1 MLMKNSV
8 FNQFEKSLYEALSN
22 GDHIRVGQQ
31 IIIAVSGGKDSMTL
45 LYSMCRIA
53 DGLNLKINAV
63 HINHHLRDNSNN
75 DQIFVEKFC
84 KQLKINFTLD
94 HLNPATKL
102 KGECPEAWDRNHRY
116 ASLERI
122 RKEIGADWI
131 FTAHHGNDQIETIL
145 FHLSQG
151 TGISGLRGIHDNQGH
166 ILRPMLCFSRSDIDQ
181 YAAEMNIPWVDDSS
195 NLDESIPRNNLRHNV
210 IKPWERSNPDL
221 VSAFHEISKHA
232 KDANEALQFAA
243 NLLIP
248 DIIKQKNDNLFSLD
262 EEQLRAIPPLLRTI
276 LLRELIGT
284 TEPWRRFTHNGL
296 RTFVTNAKIGQIY
309 RLPNNWQLLK
319 DRRQFILNKTKV
331 KQEKPIVVYPDIKV
345 NNGDFMFIWKTDIRL
360 ESVSDNRD
368 TELIDA
374 NKINCQT
381 LTLRP
386 WLPGDRFHPFGMIG
400 TKKISDYLIDEKVDL
415 FSKENQWVLLDG
427 GEIIWLC
434 GHRISD
440 EVKITDKS
448 TYYAKLIFKH

>member
-1 MLMKNSV
+1 
-8 FNQFEKSLYEALSN
+8 
-22 GDHIRVGQQ
+22 
-31 IIIAVSGGKDSMTL
+31 
-45 LYSMCRIA
+45 
-53 DGLNLKINAV
+53 
-63 HINHHLRDNSNN
+63 
-75 DQIFVEKFC
+75 
-84 KQLKINFTLD
+84 
-94 HLNPATKL
+94 
-102 KGECPEAWDRNHRY
+102 
-116 ASLERI
+116 
-122 RKEIGADWI
+122 
-131 FTAHHGNDQIETIL
+131 
-145 FHLSQG
+145 
-151 TGISGLRGIHDNQGH
+151 
-166 ILRPMLCFSRSDIDQ
+166 
-181 YAAEMNIPWVDDSS
+181 
-195 NLDESIPRNNLRHNV
+195 
-210 IKPWERSNPDL
+210 
-221 VSAFHEISKHA
+221 
-232 KDANEALQFAA
+232 
-243 NLLIP
+243 
-248 DIIKQKNDNLFSLD
+248 LD

-309 RLPNNWQLLK
+309 RLPNSWQLLK

-331 KQEKPIVVYPDIKV
+331 KQKKPIVVYPNIKV

>member
-1 MLMKNSV
+1 MTNTN
-8 FNQFEKSLYEALSN
+8 FNQFEKTLHETLSLDSHLQPS
-22 GDHIRVGQQ
+22 QQ

-53 DGLNLKINAV
+53 DRLNVKIKAV
-63 HINHHLRDNSNN
+63 HLNHHLRGNSNN
-75 DQIFVEKFC
+75 DQILVEKFC
-84 KQLKINFTLD
+84 KQLKIDLTVD
-94 HLNPATKL
+94 HLDPDTKR
-102 KGECPEAWDRNHRY
+102 KGESPEAWARDHRY

-166 ILRPMLCFSRSDIDQ
+166 ILRPMLCFPRGDIDQ

-195 NLDESIPRNNLRHNV
+195 NFDESIPRNNLRHNV
-210 IKPWERSNPDL
+210 VKPWEKSNPDL
-221 VSAFHEISKHA
+221 VSAFHEISEHA

-248 DIIKQKNDNLFSLD
+248 DIIKQKNDKLFNLD

-284 TEPWRRFTHNGL
+284 TEPWRRFIHNGL
-296 RTFVTNAKIGQIY
+296 RIFIGNANIGQIY
-309 RLPNNWQLLK
+309 RLPNDWQLLK
-319 DRRQFILNKTKV
+319 DRKQFILKKIKV
-331 KQEKPIVVYPDIKV
+331 QKKKPIVVSPDIEV
-345 NNGDFMFIWKTDIRL
+345 NNDEFIFIWKTDIIL
-360 ESVSDNRD
+360 ESFSVNRD

-374 NKINCQT
+374 NKINCQS

-386 WLPGDRFHPFGMIG
+386 WLSGDRFQPLGMAG

-415 FSKENQWVLLDG
+415 YAKGNQWVLVDG
-427 GEIIWLC
+427 EKIIWVC
-434 GHRISD
+434 GRRIND
-440 EVKITDKS
+440 EVKITDK
-448 TYYAKLIFKH
+448 TTNYAKLIYKQ

>member
-1 MLMKNSV
+1 MKNSV

-75 DQIFVEKFC
+75 DQILMEKFC

-102 KGECPEAWDRNHRY
+102 KGESPEAWARNHRY

-221 VSAFHEISKHA
+221 VSAFHEISEHA

-309 RLPNNWQLLK
+309 RLPNSWQLLK

-331 KQEKPIVVYPDIKV
+331 KQKKPIVVYPNIKV

>member
-1 MLMKNSV
+1 MKNSV
-8 FNQFEKSLYEALSN
+8 LHQFEQSLFEAILN
-22 GDHIRVGQQ
+22 GEHVRLGQQ

-53 DGLNLKINAV
+53 DRLNVKINVV
-63 HINHHLRDNSNN
+63 HVNHHLRYNSNY
-75 DQIFVEKFC
+75 DQILVDKFC
-84 KQLKINFTLD
+84 TQFKINFILD
-94 HLNPATKL
+94 HLDPATKL
-102 KGECPEAWDRNHRY
+102 KGESPESWARNHRY
-116 ASLERI
+116 AALERI
-122 RKEIGADWI
+122 RKEIKADWI

-151 TGISGLRGIHDNQGH
+151 TGISGMRGIHDNQGH

-181 YAAEMNIPWVDDSS
+181 YAAEMNISWVDDNS

-221 VSAFHEISKHA
+221 VSAFHEISEHA
-232 KDANEALQFAA
+232 KEANEALQFAA

-248 DIIKQKNDNLFSLD
+248 DIIKQNNDNLFSLD
-262 EEQLRAIPPLLRTI
+262 GEQLRAIPPLLRTI

-284 TEPWRRFTHNGL
+284 TEPWRRFIYNGL
-296 RTFVTNAKIGQIY
+296 RTFVANAKIGQIY
-309 RLPNNWQLLK
+309 RLPGNWQLLK
-319 DRRQFILNKTKV
+319 DRKQFILKKMKV
-331 KQEKPIVVYPDIKV
+331 QQKSPIVVSPDIEV
-345 NNGDFMFIWKTDIRL
+345 NSDDFIFIWKSDTCL
-360 ESVSDNRD
+360 ESFSVNRD

-386 WLPGDRFHPFGMIG
+386 WLPGDRFHPFGMAG

-415 FSKENQWVLLDG
+415 YTKQNQWVLVDG
-427 GEIIWLC
+427 ERIIWVC
-434 GHRISD
+434 GRRIND
-440 EVKITDKS
+440 EVKITDK
-448 TYYAKLIFKH
+448 TTDYAKLIFKQ

>member
-1 MLMKNSV
+1 MTNTH
-8 FNQFEKSLYEALSN
+8 FNQFEKTLHETLSLDSHLQPS
-22 GDHIRVGQQ
+22 QQ

-53 DGLNLKINAV
+53 DRLNVKIKAV
-63 HINHHLRDNSNN
+63 HLNHHLRGNSNN
-75 DQIFVEKFC
+75 DQILVEKFC
-84 KQLKINFTLD
+84 KQLKIDLTVD
-94 HLNPATKL
+94 HLDPDTKR
-102 KGECPEAWDRNHRY
+102 KGESPEAWARDHRY
-116 ASLERI
+116 ASLEKI

-166 ILRPMLCFSRSDIDQ
+166 ILRPMLCFPRGDIDQ

-195 NLDESIPRNNLRHNV
+195 NFDESIPRNNLRHNV
-210 IKPWERSNPDL
+210 VKPWEKSNPDL
-221 VSAFHEISKHA
+221 VSAFHEISEHA

-248 DIIKQKNDNLFSLD
+248 DIIKQKNDKLFNLD

-284 TEPWRRFTHNGL
+284 TEPWRRFIHNGL
-296 RTFVTNAKIGQIY
+296 RIFIGNANIGQIY
-309 RLPNNWQLLK
+309 RLPNDWQLLK
-319 DRRQFILNKTKV
+319 DRKQFILKKIKV
-331 KQEKPIVVYPDIKV
+331 QQKKPIVVSPDIEV
-345 NNGDFMFIWKTDIRL
+345 NNDEFIFIWKTDIIL
-360 ESVSDNRD
+360 ESFSVNRD

-374 NKINCQT
+374 NKINCQS

-386 WLPGDRFHPFGMIG
+386 WLSGDRFQPLGMAG

-415 FSKENQWVLLDG
+415 YAKGNQWVLVDG
-427 GEIIWLC
+427 EKIIWVC
-434 GHRISD
+434 GRRIND
-440 EVKITDKS
+440 EVKITDK
-448 TYYAKLIFKH
+448 TTNYAKLIYKQ

>member
-1 MLMKNSV
+1 MKNSV

-53 DGLNLKINAV
+53 DGLKLKINAV

-75 DQIFVEKFC
+75 DQILMEKFC

-102 KGECPEAWDRNHRY
+102 KGESPEAWARNHRY
-116 ASLERI
+116 ASLERT

-195 NLDESIPRNNLRHNV
+195 NLNESIPRNNLRHNV

-221 VSAFHEISKHA
+221 VSAFHEISEHA

-331 KQEKPIVVYPDIKV
+331 KQKKPIVVYPNIKV

-448 TYYAKLIFKH
+448 TDYAKLIFKH

>member
-1 MLMKNSV
+1 MKNSV

-53 DGLNLKINAV
+53 DGLKLKINAV

-75 DQIFVEKFC
+75 DQILMEKFC

-102 KGECPEAWDRNHRY
+102 KGESPEAWARNHRY
-116 ASLERI
+116 ASLERT

-221 VSAFHEISKHA
+221 VSAFHEISEHA

-331 KQEKPIVVYPDIKV
+331 KQKKPIVVYPNIKV

>member
-1 MLMKNSV
+1 MTNTH
-8 FNQFEKSLYEALSN
+8 FNQFEKTLHETLSLDSHLQPS
-22 GDHIRVGQQ
+22 QQ

-53 DGLNLKINAV
+53 DRLNVKIKAV
-63 HINHHLRDNSNN
+63 HLNHHLRGNSNN
-75 DQIFVEKFC
+75 DQILVEKFC
-84 KQLKINFTLD
+84 KQLKIDLTVD
-94 HLNPATKL
+94 HLDPDTKR
-102 KGECPEAWDRNHRY
+102 KGESPEAWARDHRY
-116 ASLERI
+116 ASLEKI

-166 ILRPMLCFSRSDIDQ
+166 ILRPMLCFPRGDIDQ

-195 NLDESIPRNNLRHNV
+195 NFDESIPRNNLRHNV
-210 IKPWERSNPDL
+210 VKPWEKSNPDL
-221 VSAFHEISKHA
+221 VSAFHEISEHA

-248 DIIKQKNDNLFSLD
+248 DIIKQKNDKLFNLD

-284 TEPWRRFTHNGL
+284 TEPWRRFIHNGL
-296 RTFVTNAKIGQIY
+296 RIFIGNANIGQIY
-309 RLPNNWQLLK
+309 RLPNDWQLLK
-319 DRRQFILNKTKV
+319 DRKQFILKKIKV
-331 KQEKPIVVYPDIKV
+331 QQKKPIVVSPDIEV
-345 NNGDFMFIWKTDIRL
+345 NNDEFIFIWKTDIIL
-360 ESVSDNRD
+360 ESFSANRD

-374 NKINCQT
+374 NKINCQS

-386 WLPGDRFHPFGMIG
+386 WLSGDRFQPLGMAG

-415 FSKENQWVLLDG
+415 YAKGNQWVLVDG
-427 GEIIWLC
+427 EKIIWVC
-434 GHRISD
+434 GRRIND
-440 EVKITDKS
+440 EVKITDK
-448 TYYAKLIFKH
+448 TTNYAKLIYKQ

>member
-1 MLMKNSV
+1 MTNTH
-8 FNQFEKSLYEALSN
+8 FNQFEKTLHETLSLDSHLQPS
-22 GDHIRVGQQ
+22 QQ

-53 DGLNLKINAV
+53 DRLNVKIKAV
-63 HINHHLRDNSNN
+63 HLNHHLRGNSNN
-75 DQIFVEKFC
+75 DQILVEKFC
-84 KQLKINFTLD
+84 KQLKIDLTVD
-94 HLNPATKL
+94 HLDPDTKR
-102 KGECPEAWDRNHRY
+102 KGESPEAWARDHRY
-116 ASLERI
+116 ASLEKI

-166 ILRPMLCFSRSDIDQ
+166 ILRPMLCFPRGDIDQ

-195 NLDESIPRNNLRHNV
+195 NFDESIPRNNLRHNV
-210 IKPWERSNPDL
+210 VKPWEKSNPDL
-221 VSAFHEISKHA
+221 VSAFHEISEHA

-248 DIIKQKNDNLFSLD
+248 DIIKQKNDKLFNLD

-284 TEPWRRFTHNGL
+284 TEPWRRFIHNGL
-296 RTFVTNAKIGQIY
+296 RIFIGNANIGQIY
-309 RLPNNWQLLK
+309 RLPNDWQLLK
-319 DRRQFILNKTKV
+319 DRKQFILKKIKV
-331 KQEKPIVVYPDIKV
+331 QKKKPIVVSPDIEV
-345 NNGDFMFIWKTDIRL
+345 NNDEFIFIWKTDIIL
-360 ESVSDNRD
+360 ESFSVNRD

-374 NKINCQT
+374 NKINCQS

-386 WLPGDRFHPFGMIG
+386 WLSGDRFQPLGMAG

-415 FSKENQWVLLDG
+415 YAKGNQWVLVDG
-427 GEIIWLC
+427 EKIIWVC
-434 GHRISD
+434 GRRIND
-440 EVKITDKS
+440 EVKITDK
-448 TYYAKLIFKH
+448 TTNYAKLIYKQ

>member
-1 MLMKNSV
+1 MKNSV

-75 DQIFVEKFC
+75 DQILVEKFC
-84 KQLKINFTLD
+84 KQLKINFTFD
-94 HLNPATKL
+94 HLDPATKL
-102 KGECPEAWDRNHRY
+102 KGESPEAWARNHRY

-221 VSAFHEISKHA
+221 VSAFHEISEHA

-309 RLPNNWQLLK
+309 RLPNSWQLLK

-331 KQEKPIVVYPDIKV
+331 KQKKPIVVYPNIKV

>member
-1 MLMKNSV
+1 MTNTN
-8 FNQFEKSLYEALSN
+8 FNQFEKTLHETLSLDSHLQPS
-22 GDHIRVGQQ
+22 QQ

-53 DGLNLKINAV
+53 DRLNVKIKAV
-63 HINHHLRDNSNN
+63 HLNHHLRGNSNN
-75 DQIFVEKFC
+75 DQILVEKFC
-84 KQLKINFTLD
+84 KQLKIDLTVD
-94 HLNPATKL
+94 HLDPDTKR
-102 KGECPEAWDRNHRY
+102 KGESPEAWARDHRY

-166 ILRPMLCFSRSDIDQ
+166 ILRPMLCFPRGDIDQ

-195 NLDESIPRNNLRHNV
+195 NFDESIPRNNLRHNV
-210 IKPWERSNPDL
+210 VKPWEKSNPDL
-221 VSAFHEISKHA
+221 VSAFHEISEHA

-248 DIIKQKNDNLFSLD
+248 DIIKQKNDKLFNLD

-284 TEPWRRFTHNGL
+284 TEPWRRFIHNGL
-296 RTFVTNAKIGQIY
+296 RIFIGNANIGQIY
-309 RLPNNWQLLK
+309 RLPNDWQLLK
-319 DRRQFILNKTKV
+319 DRKQFILKKIKV
-331 KQEKPIVVYPDIKV
+331 QQKKPIVVSPDIEV
-345 NNGDFMFIWKTDIRL
+345 NNDEFIFIWKTDIIL
-360 ESVSDNRD
+360 ESFSVNRD

-374 NKINCQT
+374 NKINCQS

-386 WLPGDRFHPFGMIG
+386 WLPGDRFHPLGMAG

-415 FSKENQWVLLDG
+415 YTKGNQWVLVDG
-427 GEIIWLC
+427 EKIIWVC
-434 GHRISD
+434 GRRIND
-440 EVKITDKS
+440 EVKITDK
-448 TYYAKLIFKH
+448 TTNYAKLIYKQ

>member
-1 MLMKNSV
+1 MKNSV

-75 DQIFVEKFC
+75 DQILMEKFC

-102 KGECPEAWDRNHRY
+102 KGESPEAWARNHRY
-116 ASLERI
+116 ASLERT

-195 NLDESIPRNNLRHNV
+195 NLNESIPRNNLRHNV

-221 VSAFHEISKHA
+221 VSAFHEISEHA

-309 RLPNNWQLLK
+309 RLPNSWQLLK

-331 KQEKPIVVYPDIKV
+331 KQKKPIVVYPNIKV

>member
-1 MLMKNSV
+1 MKNSV

-75 DQIFVEKFC
+75 DKILVEKFC

-102 KGECPEAWDRNHRY
+102 KGESPEAWARNHRY
-116 ASLERI
+116 ASLERT

-221 VSAFHEISKHA
+221 VSAFHEISEHA

-309 RLPNNWQLLK
+309 RLPNSWQLLK

-331 KQEKPIVVYPDIKV
+331 KQKKPIVVYPNIKV

>member
-1 MLMKNSV
+1 MKNSV

-75 DQIFVEKFC
+75 DQILMEKFC
-84 KQLKINFTLD
+84 KQLKINFALD

-102 KGECPEAWDRNHRY
+102 KGESPEAWARNHRY

-221 VSAFHEISKHA
+221 VSAFHEISEHA

-309 RLPNNWQLLK
+309 RLPNSWQLLK

-331 KQEKPIVVYPDIKV
+331 KQKKPIVVYPNIKV

>member
-1 MLMKNSV
+1 MTNTH
-8 FNQFEKSLYEALSN
+8 FNQFEKTLHETLSLDS
-22 GDHIRVGQQ
+22 HIQPSQQ

-53 DGLNLKINAV
+53 DRLNVKIKAV
-63 HINHHLRDNSNN
+63 HLNHHLRGNSNN
-75 DQIFVEKFC
+75 DQNLVEKFC
-84 KQLKINFTLD
+84 KQLKIDLTVD
-94 HLNPATKL
+94 HLDPDTKR
-102 KGECPEAWDRNHRY
+102 KGESPEAWARDHRY

-166 ILRPMLCFSRSDIDQ
+166 ILRPMLCFPRGDIDQ

-195 NLDESIPRNNLRHNV
+195 NFDESIPRNNLRHNV
-210 IKPWERSNPDL
+210 VKPWEKSNPDL
-221 VSAFHEISKHA
+221 VSAFHEISEHA

-248 DIIKQKNDNLFSLD
+248 DIIKQKNDKLFNLD

-284 TEPWRRFTHNGL
+284 TEPWRRFIHNGL
-296 RTFVTNAKIGQIY
+296 RIFIGNANIGQIY
-309 RLPNNWQLLK
+309 RLPNDWQLLK
-319 DRRQFILNKTKV
+319 DRKQFILKKIKV
-331 KQEKPIVVYPDIKV
+331 QKKKPIVVSPDIKV
-345 NNGDFMFIWKTDIRL
+345 DNGDFTFIWKTDTRL
-360 ESVSDNRD
+360 ESFSVNRD

-374 NKINCQT
+374 NKINCQS

-386 WLPGDRFHPFGMIG
+386 WLSGDRFQPLGMAG

-415 FSKENQWVLLDG
+415 YTKGNQWVLVDG
-427 GEIIWLC
+427 EKIIWVC
-434 GHRISD
+434 GRRIND
-440 EVKITDKS
+440 EVKITDK
-448 TYYAKLIFKH
+448 TTNYAKLIYKQ

>member
-1 MLMKNSV
+1 MKNSV
-8 FNQFEKSLYEALSN
+8 LNEFEQSLFEALLN
-22 GDHIRVGQQ
+22 GDRIRLGQQ
-31 IIIAVSGGKDSMTL
+31 IITAVSGGKDSMTL
-45 LYSMCRIA
+45 LYSMSRIA
-53 DGLNLKINAV
+53 DRLNVKINVV
-63 HINHHLRDNSNN
+63 HVNHHLRHNSNN
-75 DQIFVEKFC
+75 DQILVDKFC
-84 KQLKINFTLD
+84 TQLKINFILD
-94 HLNPATKL
+94 HLDPTTKL
-102 KGECPEAWDRNHRY
+102 KGESPESWARNHRY
-116 ASLERI
+116 AALERI
-122 RKEIGADWI
+122 RKEIDADWI

-195 NLDESIPRNNLRHNV
+195 NLDKSIPRNNLRHNV

-221 VSAFHEISKHA
+221 VSAFHEISEHA
-232 KDANEALQFAA
+232 QDANEALQFAA

-248 DIIKQKNDNLFSLD
+248 YIIKQKNDNLFSLD
-262 EEQLRAIPPLLRTI
+262 GEQLRAIPPLLRTI

-284 TEPWRRFTHNGL
+284 TEPWRRFIHNGL
-296 RTFVTNAKIGQIY
+296 RIFVANAKIGQIY
-309 RLPNNWQLLK
+309 RLPDNWQLLK
-319 DRRQFILNKTKV
+319 DRKQFILKKIKV
-331 KQEKPIVVYPDIKV
+331 QQKKPIVVLPDIEV
-345 NNGDFMFIWKTDIRL
+345 SSGDFIFIWKTDTPI
-360 ESVSDNRD
+360 ESFSVNRD

-448 TYYAKLIFKH
+448 TDYAKLIFKH

>member
-1 MLMKNSV
+1 MKNSV
-8 FNQFEKSLYEALSN
+8 LNQFEQSLFEALLN
-22 GDHIRVGQQ
+22 GDRVRPSQQ

-53 DGLNLKINAV
+53 DRLNVKINVV
-63 HINHHLRDNSNN
+63 HVNHHLRHNSNN
-75 DQIFVEKFC
+75 DQILVDKFC
-84 KQLKINFTLD
+84 TQLKINFILD
-94 HLNPATKL
+94 HLDPATKL
-102 KGECPEAWDRNHRY
+102 KGESPESWARNHRY
-116 ASLERI
+116 AVLERI
-122 RKEIGADWI
+122 RKEIDADWI

-221 VSAFHEISKHA
+221 VSAFHEISEHA

-248 DIIKQKNDNLFSLD
+248 DIIKQNNDNLFSLD
-262 EEQLRAIPPLLRTI
+262 GERLRAIPPLLRTI

-284 TEPWRRFTHNGL
+284 TEPWRRFIHNGL
-296 RTFVTNAKIGQIY
+296 RTFIANAKIGQIY
-309 RLPNNWQLLK
+309 RLPDNWQLLK
-319 DRRQFILNKTKV
+319 DRKQFILKKIKV
-331 KQEKPIVVYPDIKV
+331 QQKKPIVVSPDIEV
-345 NNGDFMFIWKTDIRL
+345 NSGDFIFIWKTDTRL
-360 ESVSDNRD
+360 ESFSVNRD

-386 WLPGDRFHPFGMIG
+386 WLPGDRFHPFGMAG

-415 FSKENQWVLLDG
+415 YTKGNQWVLVDG
-427 GEIIWLC
+427 EKIIWVC
-434 GHRISD
+434 GRRIND
-440 EVKITDKS
+440 EVKITDK
-448 TYYAKLIFKH
+448 TTDYAKLIFKQ

>member
-1 MLMKNSV
+1 MINTD
-8 FNQFEKSLYEALSN
+8 FNQFEKTLHETLSLDS
-22 GDHIRVGQQ
+22 HIQPSQQ

-53 DGLNLKINAV
+53 DRLNVKIKAV
-63 HINHHLRDNSNN
+63 HLNHHLRGNSNN
-75 DQIFVEKFC
+75 DQILVEKFC
-84 KQLKINFTLD
+84 KQLKIDLTVD
-94 HLNPATKL
+94 HLDPDTKR
-102 KGECPEAWDRNHRY
+102 KGESPEAWARDHRY

-166 ILRPMLCFSRSDIDQ
+166 ILRPMLCFPRGDIDQ

-195 NLDESIPRNNLRHNV
+195 NFDESIPRNNLRHNV
-210 IKPWERSNPDL
+210 VKPWEKSNPDL
-221 VSAFHEISKHA
+221 VSAFHEISEHA

-248 DIIKQKNDNLFSLD
+248 DIIKQKNDKLFNLD

-284 TEPWRRFTHNGL
+284 TEPWRRFIHNGL
-296 RTFVTNAKIGQIY
+296 RIFIGNANIGQIY
-309 RLPNNWQLLK
+309 RLPNDWQLLK
-319 DRRQFILNKTKV
+319 DRKQFILKKIKV
-331 KQEKPIVVYPDIKV
+331 QKKKPIVVSPDIEV
-345 NNGDFMFIWKTDIRL
+345 NNDEFIFIWKTDIIL
-360 ESVSDNRD
+360 ESFSVNRD

-374 NKINCQT
+374 NKINCQS

-386 WLPGDRFHPFGMIG
+386 WLPGDRFHPFGMAG

-415 FSKENQWVLLDG
+415 YAKGNQWVLVDG
-427 GEIIWLC
+427 EKIIWVC
-434 GHRISD
+434 GRRIND
-440 EVKITDKS
+440 EVKITDK
-448 TYYAKLIFKH
+448 TTNYAKLIYKQ

>member
-1 MLMKNSV
+1 MKNSV
-8 FNQFEKSLYEALSN
+8 LNQFEQSLFGALLN
-22 GDHIRVGQQ
+22 GDRVRPSQQ

-45 LYSMCRIA
+45 LYSICRIA
-53 DGLNLKINAV
+53 DRLNVRINVV
-63 HINHHLRDNSNN
+63 HVNHHLRHNSNN
-75 DQIFVEKFC
+75 DQILVDKFC
-84 KQLKINFTLD
+84 TQLKINFILD
-94 HLNPATKL
+94 HLDPATKL
-102 KGECPEAWDRNHRY
+102 KGESPESWARKHRY
-116 ASLERI
+116 AVLERI
-122 RKEIGADWI
+122 RKEIDADWI

-181 YAAEMNIPWVDDSS
+181 YAAEMNISWVDDSS

-221 VSAFHEISKHA
+221 VSAFHEISEHA
-232 KDANEALQFAA
+232 KEANEALQFAA

-248 DIIKQKNDNLFSLD
+248 DIIKQNNDNLFSLD
-262 EEQLRAIPPLLRTI
+262 GEQLRAIPPLLRTI

-284 TEPWRRFTHNGL
+284 TEPWRRFIHNGL
-296 RTFVTNAKIGQIY
+296 RTFIANAKIGQIY
-309 RLPNNWQLLK
+309 RLPDNWQLLK
-319 DRRQFILNKTKV
+319 DRKQFILKKIKV
-331 KQEKPIVVYPDIKV
+331 QQKKPIVVSPDIEV
-345 NNGDFMFIWKTDIRL
+345 NSGDFIFIWKTDTHL
-360 ESVSDNRD
+360 ESFSVNRD

-386 WLPGDRFHPFGMIG
+386 WLPGDRFHPFGMAG

-415 FSKENQWVLLDG
+415 YTKGNQWVLVDG
-427 GEIIWLC
+427 EKIIWVC
-434 GHRISD
+434 GRRIND
-440 EVKITDKS
+440 EVKITDK
-448 TYYAKLIFKH
+448 TTDYAKLIFKQ

>member
-1 MLMKNSV
+1 MKNSV
-8 FNQFEKSLYEALSN
+8 LNQFEQSLFEALLN
-22 GDHIRVGQQ
+22 GDRIRLGQQ
-31 IIIAVSGGKDSMTL
+31 IITAVSGGKDSMTL

-53 DGLNLKINAV
+53 DRLNVKINVV
-63 HINHHLRDNSNN
+63 HVNHHLRHNSNN
-75 DQIFVEKFC
+75 DQILVDKFC
-84 KQLKINFTLD
+84 TQLKINFILD
-94 HLNPATKL
+94 HLDPATKL
-102 KGECPEAWDRNHRY
+102 KGESPESWARNHRY
-116 ASLERI
+116 AALERI
-122 RKEIGADWI
+122 RKEIDADWI

-221 VSAFHEISKHA
+221 VSAFHEISEHA

-262 EEQLRAIPPLLRTI
+262 GEQLRAIPPLLRTI

-284 TEPWRRFTHNGL
+284 TEPWRRFIHNGL
-296 RTFVTNAKIGQIY
+296 RTFIANAKIGQIY
-309 RLPNNWQLLK
+309 RLPDNWQLLK
-319 DRRQFILNKTKV
+319 DRKQFILKKIKV
-331 KQEKPIVVYPDIKV
+331 QQKKPIVVLPDIEV
-345 NNGDFMFIWKTDIRL
+345 NSGDFIFIWKTDTRL
-360 ESVSDNRD
+360 ESFSVNRD

-386 WLPGDRFHPFGMIG
+386 WLPGDRFHPFGMAG

-415 FSKENQWVLLDG
+415 YTKGNQWVLVDG
-427 GEIIWLC
+427 EKIIWVC
-434 GHRISD
+434 GRRIDD
-440 EVKITDKS
+440 EVKITDK
-448 TYYAKLIFKH
+448 TTDYAKLIFKQ

>member
-1 MLMKNSV
+1 MKNSV
-8 FNQFEKSLYEALSN
+8 LNQFEQSLFEALLN
-22 GDHIRVGQQ
+22 GDRIRLGQQ

-53 DGLNLKINAV
+53 DRLNVKINVV
-63 HINHHLRDNSNN
+63 HVNHHLRHNSNN
-75 DQIFVEKFC
+75 DQILVDKFC
-84 KQLKINFTLD
+84 TQLKINFILD
-94 HLNPATKL
+94 HLDPATKL
-102 KGECPEAWDRNHRY
+102 KGESPESWARNHRY
-116 ASLERI
+116 AALERI
-122 RKEIGADWI
+122 RKEIDADWI

-221 VSAFHEISKHA
+221 VSAFHEISEHA

-248 DIIKQKNDNLFSLD
+248 DIIKQKNDKLFSLD
-262 EEQLRAIPPLLRTI
+262 GEQLRAIPPLLRTI

-284 TEPWRRFTHNGL
+284 TEPWRRFIYNGL
-296 RTFVTNAKIGQIY
+296 RTFVSNAKIGQIY
-309 RLPNNWQLLK
+309 QLPDNWQLLK
-319 DRRQFILNKTKV
+319 DRKQFILKKIKV
-331 KQEKPIVVYPDIKV
+331 QHKKPIVVSPDIEV
-345 NNGDFMFIWKTDIRL
+345 NSGDFIFIWKTDTRL
-360 ESVSDNRD
+360 ESFSVNRD

-386 WLPGDRFHPFGMIG
+386 WLPGDRFHPFGMVG

-415 FSKENQWVLLDG
+415 YTKENQWVLVDG
-427 GEIIWLC
+427 ERIIWVC
-434 GHRISD
+434 GRRIND
-440 EVKITDKS
+440 EVKITDK
-448 TYYAKLIFKH
+448 TTDYAKLIFKQ

>member
-1 MLMKNSV
+1 MTNTN
-8 FNQFEKSLYEALSN
+8 FNQFEKTLHETLSLDSHLQPS
-22 GDHIRVGQQ
+22 QQ

-45 LYSMCRIA
+45 LYSMRRIA
-53 DGLNLKINAV
+53 DRLNVKIKAV
-63 HINHHLRDNSNN
+63 HLNHHLRGNSNN
-75 DQIFVEKFC
+75 DQILVEKFC
-84 KQLKINFTLD
+84 KQLKIDLTVD
-94 HLNPATKL
+94 HLDPDTKR
-102 KGECPEAWDRNHRY
+102 KGESPEAWARDHRY

-166 ILRPMLCFSRSDIDQ
+166 ILRPMLCFPRGDIDQ

-195 NLDESIPRNNLRHNV
+195 NFDESIPRNNLRHNV
-210 IKPWERSNPDL
+210 VKPWEKSNPDL
-221 VSAFHEISKHA
+221 VSAFHEISEHA

-248 DIIKQKNDNLFSLD
+248 DIIKQKNDKLFNLD

-284 TEPWRRFTHNGL
+284 TEPWRRFIHNGL
-296 RTFVTNAKIGQIY
+296 RIFIGNANIGQIY
-309 RLPNNWQLLK
+309 RLPNDWQLLK
-319 DRRQFILNKTKV
+319 DRKQFILKKIKV
-331 KQEKPIVVYPDIKV
+331 QKKKPIVVSPDIEV
-345 NNGDFMFIWKTDIRL
+345 NNDEFIFIWKTDIIL
-360 ESVSDNRD
+360 ESFSVNRD

-374 NKINCQT
+374 NKINCQS

-386 WLPGDRFHPFGMIG
+386 WLSGDRFQPLGMAG

-415 FSKENQWVLLDG
+415 YAKGNQWVLVDG
-427 GEIIWLC
+427 EKIIWVC
-434 GHRISD
+434 GRRIND
-440 EVKITDKS
+440 EVKITDK
-448 TYYAKLIFKH
+448 TTNYAKLIYKQ

>member
-1 MLMKNSV
+1 MKNFV
-8 FNQFEKSLYEALSN
+8 LNQFEQSLFESLLN
-22 GDHIRVGQQ
+22 GDRVRPSQQ

-53 DGLNLKINAV
+53 DRLNVKINVV
-63 HINHHLRDNSNN
+63 HVNHHLRYNSNY
-75 DQIFVEKFC
+75 DQILVDKFC
-84 KQLKINFTLD
+84 TQFKINFILD
-94 HLNPATKL
+94 HLDPATKL
-102 KGECPEAWDRNHRY
+102 KGESPESWARNHRY
-116 ASLERI
+116 AILERI
-122 RKEIGADWI
+122 RKEIDADWV

-221 VSAFHEISKHA
+221 VSAFHEFSEHA
-232 KDANEALQFAA
+232 KDANEALQFAV

-248 DIIKQKNDNLFSLD
+248 NIIKQKNDNLFNLD
-262 EEQLRAIPPLLRTI
+262 GEQLKAIPPLLRTI

-284 TEPWRRFTHNGL
+284 TEPWRRFIYNGL
-296 RTFVTNAKIGQIY
+296 RIFVANAKIGQIY
-309 RLPNNWQLLK
+309 QLPNNWQLLK
-319 DRRQFILNKTKV
+319 DRKRFILKKI
-331 KQEKPIVVYPDIKV
+331 KFQQKKPIVVSPDIEI
-345 NNGDFMFIWKTDIRL
+345 NSGDFIFIWKTDTHL
-360 ESVSDNRD
+360 ESFSINRD

-381 LTLRP
+381 LTLRT
-386 WLPGDRFHPFGMIG
+386 WLPGDRFHPFGMAG

-415 FSKENQWVLLDG
+415 YTKGNQWVLVDG
-427 GEIIWLC
+427 ERIIWVC
-434 GHRISD
+434 GRRIND
-440 EVKITDKS
+440 EVKITDK
-448 TYYAKLIFKH
+448 TTDYAKLIFKQ

>member
-1 MLMKNSV
+1 MKNSV

-53 DGLNLKINAV
+53 DGLKLKINAV

-75 DQIFVEKFC
+75 DQILMEKFC

-102 KGECPEAWDRNHRY
+102 KGESPEAWARNHRY

-195 NLDESIPRNNLRHNV
+195 NLNESIPRNNLRHNV

-221 VSAFHEISKHA
+221 VSAFHEISEHA

-309 RLPNNWQLLK
+309 RLPNSWQLLK

-331 KQEKPIVVYPDIKV
+331 KQKKPIVVYPNIKV